1 MSTIS
6 NGYNIYTVVMEEKGL
21 ILNHDKHELKSFTKV
36 NTGKSCQYYLSQ
48 KSSTMKRMQDI
59 LIFPN
64 LYAQCLAILYKR

>member
-1 MSTIS
+1 MSTTS

-48 KSSTMKRMQDI
+48 RV
-59 LIFPN
+59 L
-64 LYAQCLAILYKR
+64 L

>member
-1 MSTIS
+1 MSTTS

-48 KSSTMKRMQDI
+48 KSSTKNVRHSH
-59 LIFPN
+59 FPEFVCTVHGST
-64 LYAQCLAILYKR
+64 L